1 MIELNFT
8 DINLDEMFS
17 STDNSNP
24 IMWLVWI
31 IPIVV
36 FMFYGQRIQLQI
48 TSGEINKNITK
59 LVKYKEE
66 SKKELLDYL
75 QTNLKATPDA
85 AKRVDG
91 FLEYF
96 TIMPVDFDPNGI
108 IPKIK
113 HLLRSREDYTR
124 QQVQSLAPNMSS
136 LEVSKV
142 QNLLEVT
149 ASLHLLHKLVRHLF
163 LTAKK
168 QNNFPLILPLQMMMP
183 FIMEQATALRDA
195 VSALKQG
202 QPIGDGIG
210 PMVVGKMMLG
220 TEKKTITFETVC
232 SEREFEQRKLYLL
245 KAEGPTATVGR
256 PGDAVEMLVLK
267 NKPDII
273 VMIDAALKLE
283 GEDSGSVAQ
292 GFGAA
297 IGGIGTDRFQIEE
310 IATKNNIPIYAV
322 VIKQSVKEAITLMT
336 KQIADKAESVESQVY
351 RIVLENTKP
360 NQSALIVGVGNTL
373 GVPQ

>member
-1 MIELNFT
+1 LIELNFT

-256 PGDAVEMLVLK
+256 PGDAVEILVLK